1 MASKSNDD
9 IDPLIVP
16 AQEFSSFL
24 DSLVTEAGLSGSIQ
38 NIDEFKQVINTF
50 IDMIKNNTNDLPEGI
65 TKTKIKTFFQKKQ
78 MQDGGNGI
86 NMLGGIIMANI
97 CRSKLMRLQE
107 TADSQ
112 AMSSLAGERINSFFN
127 EGFVT
132 RFSQAIP
139 FRGNTG
145 DAGSGV
151 LRRGTQAQSSND
163 DEDDDDETSDG
174 SYTRF
179 YNELFNV
186 TKKRF
191 KWRGNIFA
199 PVSNDLQCLRAMG
212 DSSSASTVHDLHDS
226 GTLKC
231 YICGCQIKSLGGAR
245 GQDKMQCEHILPIIT
260 ALAHW
265 WLVKPKGRT
274 PSSLVGEYSEETA
287 RLLVDEYAWSHACCN
302 LIKNNWEIIEIGGE
316 GCQPY
321 TRGISALLQ
330 AIWEGSHPPTQFDCG
345 EVNSSTNNC
354 LKKLSDTPWSR
365 FKASASAKNQKK
377 AITKL
382 LKPLTDRI
390 TMNIEET
397 ANWQLYQLLT
407 KFKVISAM
415 TDENFLSVL
424 LDKTSSDLPEDVLA
438 SGQERQIEKLKNIVD
453 TTVDT
458 LNQFIKEDYKENLKL
473 VAYYIK
479 KVKSLQKK
487 YDRAEII
494 WQDYTNSSRYEEGS
508 DKDEKLYAVTD
519 NLGKELDEQK
529 YWLRDTENSIEYN
542 QETIAE
548 YEYAMMM
555 ALKDYLEGG
564 GNEFLVENSRS
575 KLWSWSGKSKE
586 YLSDSDKESYIAEI
600 TAMDN
605 PVEERVS
612 KKARKKG
619 GRKRPLSETD
629 FISPNE
635 LINPELI
642 KTSVESKQLREQ
654 ESVPMD
660 VSTDNTRLKIN
671 DTIETKHYNLTFT
684 QEQINKGKLLKE
696 KIIIGYN
703 NANIFIDSMKD
714 INGPSINIIK
724 DELVKLFTEEKNEN
738 LQSKLKTPLDIEF
751 INEIPIERLNSGG
764 RNTRKVKN
772 RKTRKL
778 KNKRKK
784 TRRKRNKFTKRRRK
798 N

>member
-1 MASKSNDD
+1 MSSINP
-9 IDPLIVP
+9 IITP
-16 AQEFSSFL
+16 AQDFSSFL
-24 DSLVTEAGLSGSIQ
+24 DNLVSEAGLSEPIK
-38 NIDEFKQVINTF
+38 NIDQFKTVIT
-50 IDMIKNNTNDLPEGI
+50 ILIE
-65 TKTKIKTFFQKKQ
+65 KIKSNTDVLPDGFTKSKLKKLFQKKQ
-78 MQDGGNGI
+78 MNDDGNGI

-97 CRSKLMRLQE
+97 CRSKLMKLQE
-107 TADSQ
+107 TADSSV
-112 AMSSLAGERINSFFN
+112 MSNLAGERINSFFN

-151 LRRGTQAQSSND
+151 LRRGTQAQSSS
-163 DEDDDDETSDG
+163 DEEEEDETSDG
-174 SYTRF
+174 SYTKF

-191 KWRGNIFA
+191 KWRGDIFA

-287 RLLVDEYAWSHACCN
+287 RLLANEYAWSHACCN
-302 LIKNNWEIIEIGGE
+302 LIKNNWEIIEIGPD
-316 GCQPY
+316 GCKPN

-365 FKASASAKNQKK
+365 FKASATAKKQKK
-377 AITKL
+377 AIADL

-407 KFKVISAM
+407 KFKVIAAM

-473 VAYYIK
+473 LAYYKK
-479 KVKSLQKK
+479 KVKSLRNK
-487 YDRAEII
+487 YVRAEMI
-494 WQDYTNSSRYEEGS
+494 WQDYTKSSRYEEGS
-508 DKDEKLYAVTD
+508 DKDEKLHLIMY
-519 NLGKELDEQK
+519 NLDRELDGQK
-529 YWLRDTENSIEYN
+529 YELRDTENSIEYN
-542 QETIAE
+542 EETIAE

-642 KTSVESKQLREQ
+642 KMSVEPKQLKEQ
-654 ESVPMD
+654 EPVSMD
-660 VSTDNTRLKIN
+660 VSTDNNIKLEIKEKSEN
-671 DTIETKHYNLTFT
+671 NHYNLTFT
-684 QEQINKGKLLKE
+684 QEQIDNGKSLKA

-703 NANIFIDSMKD
+703 NANIFIDSIKN

-724 DELVKLFTEEKNEN
+724 DELVKLFTEESNEN

-751 INEIPIERLNSGG
+751 INETPIEKLNGGG

-772 RKTRKL
+772 RKTRKR

-784 TRRKRNKFTKRRRK
+784 TRRRKNKFTKRRRK
-798 N
+798 H

>member
-1 MASKSNDD
+1 MTSKSDSNTN
-9 IDPLIVP
+9 IDPLIHP
-16 AQEFSSFL
+16 AQEFSSFFNNL
-24 DSLVTEAGLSGSIQ
+24 AEEVGLSGSIK

-50 IDMIKNNTNDLPEGI
+50 IDMIKRNTNDLPEGI
-65 TKTKIKTFFQKKQ
+65 TKTKLKTFFQKKQ

-86 NMLGGIIMANI
+86 NMLGGIIMASI
-97 CRSKLMRLQE
+97 CRSKMMRLQE
-107 TADSQ
+107 NADSEGLS
-112 AMSSLAGERINSFFN
+112 ALAGERINSFFN

-163 DEDDDDETSDG
+163 DDEDDETSDG
-174 SYTRF
+174 SYTKF

-191 KWRGNIFA
+191 KWRGTIFA

-287 RLLVDEYAWSHACCN
+287 RLLANEYAWSHACCN
-302 LIKNNWEIIEIGGE
+302 LIKNNWEIIEIGPD
-316 GCQPY
+316 GCKPN

-330 AIWEGSHPPTQFDCG
+330 AIWEGSHPSTQFDCG

-354 LKKLSDTPWSR
+354 LKNLSDTPWSR
-365 FKASASAKNQKK
+365 FKASTTAKKQKK
-377 AITKL
+377 AITDL

-407 KFKVISAM
+407 KFKVIAAM

-438 SGQERQIEKLKNIVD
+438 SGQERQIEQLKNIVD

-473 VAYYIK
+473 LEYYTK

-487 YDRAEII
+487 YYGAERI
-494 WQDYTNSSRYEEGS
+494 WQDYTNSSRYEQGS
-508 DKDEKLYAVTD
+508 VKDEKLYDVMY
-519 NLGKELDEQK
+519 NLEQELDGNK
-529 YWLRDTENSIEYN
+529 WNVRDTENSIKYN

-575 KLWSWSGKSKE
+575 KLWSWSGKSNE

-619 GRKRPLSETD
+619 GRKRPYSD
-629 FISPNE
+629 IDHIQQNE
-635 LINPELI
+635 LINPELL
-642 KTSVESKQLREQ
+642 KTSIGTKEGLI
-654 ESVPMD
+654 D
-660 VSTDNTRLKIN
+660 ISTDNNIKLEIKEKSEN
-671 DTIETKHYNLTFT
+671 KHYNLTFT
-684 QEQINKGKLLKE
+684 QEQINKGNLLKE
-696 KIIIGYN
+696 KIIIGCN

-724 DELVKLFTEEKNEN
+724 DELVKLFTEESIEGI
-738 LQSKLKTPLDIEF
+738 QEKLKTPIDSEF
-751 INEIPIERLNSGG
+751 MNGDFSKSGG
-764 RNTRKVKN
+764 KTRKRKRKN
-772 RKTRKL
+772 RKKTL
-778 KNKRKK
+778 KRKTKKRKGKRRK
-784 TRRKRNKFTKRRRK
+784 TRRKKRRSTRK
-798 N
+798 RGKH

>member
-1 MASKSNDD
+1 MASKSSDD
-9 IDPLIVP
+9 IDPLIDP
-16 AQEFSSFL
+16 AQKFSSFL
-24 DSLVTEAGLSGSIQ
+24 DNLVEEAGLSGSIQ
-38 NIDEFKQVINTF
+38 NIDEFKQVTNTF
-50 IDMIKNNTNDLPEGI
+50 IDMIKRNANYLPEGI
-65 TKTKIKTFFQKKQ
+65 TKTKLKTFFQKKQ

-107 TADSQ
+107 DADSQ
-112 AMSSLAGERINSFFN
+112 GLSALAGERINSFFN

-151 LRRGTQAQSSND
+151 LRRGTQAQSSS
-163 DEDDDDETSDG
+163 DEEEEDETSDG
-174 SYTRF
+174 SYTKF

-191 KWRGNIFA
+191 KWRGDIFA

-212 DSSSASTVHDLHDS
+212 DSSAASTVHDLHDS

-231 YICGCQIKSLGGAR
+231 YICGCKIKSLGGAR

-287 RLLVDEYAWSHACCN
+287 RLLANEYAWSHACCN
-302 LIKNNWEIIEIGGE
+302 LIKNNWEIIEIGPD
-316 GCQPY
+316 GCRPN

-365 FKASASAKNQKK
+365 FKASTTAKKQKK
-377 AITKL
+377 AITDL
-382 LKPLTDRI
+382 LKSLTNRI

-407 KFKVISAM
+407 KFKVIAAM
-415 TDENFLSVL
+415 TDDNFLSVL

-438 SGQERQIEKLKNIVD
+438 SGQERQIEQLKNIVD
-453 TTVDT
+453 TTVDA
-458 LNQFIKEDYKENLKL
+458 LNQIIKEDKKQQKL
-473 VAYYIK
+473 IAHYTK
-479 KVKSLQKK
+479 KVKGLFNQHN
-487 YDRAEII
+487 RAEDI
-494 WQDYTNSSRYEEGS
+494 YENYEKSSRYEDGS
-508 DKDEKLYAVTD
+508 DKQQKLLQALSDIEDEHASYKRM
-519 NLGKELDEQK
+519 
-529 YWLRDTENSIEYN
+529 LRDTENSIEYN

-575 KLWSWSGKSKE
+575 KLWFWSGKEGE
-586 YLSDSDKESYIAEI
+586 YLSDSDKESYIADI
-600 TAMDN
+600 VAMDN
-605 PVEERVS
+605 PVEEKPS
-612 KKARKKG
+612 KRRKRRG
-619 GRKRPLSETD
+619 GRKRRYSD
-629 FISPNE
+629 IVDHIQQNE
-635 LINPELI
+635 LINPELL
-642 KTSVESKQLREQ
+642 KTSIGTKEDL
-654 ESVPMD
+654 MD
-660 VSTDNTRLKIN
+660 ISTDNNIKLEIKEKSEN
-671 DTIETKHYNLTFT
+671 KHYNLTFT
-684 QEQINKGKLLKE
+684 QEQIDKGKSLKS
-696 KIIIGYN
+696 KMMVGYN
-703 NANIFIDSMKD
+703 NANIFIDS
-714 INGPSINIIK
+714 INNVNGPSINLIK
-724 DELVKLFTEEKNEN
+724 DELVKLFTEERNEN

-751 INEIPIERLNSGG
+751 INEIPIERLNGGG
-764 RNTRKVKN
+764 RNTRKVKRN
-772 RKTRKL
+772 RKKTK
-778 KNKRKK
+778 KQKHKRKK
-784 TRRKRNKFTKRRRK
+784 TRRRKNKFTKRRRK